1 MFTLNIDNKQGQYQ
15 NITTKETHG
24 ASATITPNTGK
35 ESMTFEDR
43 ILEKLKKADEMDAR
57 MRVTPTGVSPH
68 PPERPWLKEVQKRN
82 PYYEEIFLGE
92 KK

>member
-1 MFTLNIDNKQGQYQ
+1 
-15 NITTKETHG
+15 
-24 ASATITPNTGK
+24 
-35 ESMTFEDR
+35 MTFEDR